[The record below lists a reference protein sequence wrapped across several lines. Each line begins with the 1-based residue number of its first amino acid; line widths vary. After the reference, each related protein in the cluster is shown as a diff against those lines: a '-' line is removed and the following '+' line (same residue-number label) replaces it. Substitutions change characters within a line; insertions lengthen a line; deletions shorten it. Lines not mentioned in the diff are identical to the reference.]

1 MADRQIHHAHGLA
14 ELILVMQHGGKAGID
29 LGVVRIQQP
38 GLIEAAHRHAQ
49 LVGLIEAVS
58 LRHPRPRRLVGGSKR
73 LNCVRDELFIAG
85 LKFGGS
91 RSVHA
96 AVHRQFVDA
105 WLRLRCRRR
114 LDGASR
120 QPQAGNQQ

>member
-49 LVGLIEAVS
+49 LVGLIKTVS
-58 LRHPRPRRLVGGSKR
+58 LGHPRPRRLVGGSER
-73 LNCVRDELFIAG
+73 LDSIRNQLFIAG
-85 LKFGGS
+85 LKFGGGG
-91 RSVHA
+91 SVHTP
-96 AVHRQFVDA
+96 VHGQFVDA

-120 QPQAGNQQ
+120 QSQAGNQQ